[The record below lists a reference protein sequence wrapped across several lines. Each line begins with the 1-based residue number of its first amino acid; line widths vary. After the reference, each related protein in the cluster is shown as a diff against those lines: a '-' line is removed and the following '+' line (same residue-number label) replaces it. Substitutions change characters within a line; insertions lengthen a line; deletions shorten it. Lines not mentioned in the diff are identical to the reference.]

1 MSNNEKQEQSDLPR
15 GPLNKFE
22 AGGDL
27 GPVED
32 RNQYKQRINS
42 LPTEQKEL
50 AQESTRL
57 ADLCQYFSQQS
68 MDVPPAVLER
78 AGRLPALSIAE
89 RIRATKDINQTLMEY
104 LNDVGQDP
112 GIRQ

>member
-1 MSNNEKQEQSDLPR
+1 MALNDERGQSHGRQGALD
-15 GPLNKFE
+15 KFE

-32 RNQYKQRINS
+32 RSEYEQRINS
-42 LPTEQKEL
+42 LPAEQKEL
-50 AQESTRL
+50 TQESARL

-68 MDVPPAVLER
+68 MDVPPGVLER
-78 AGRLPALSIAE
+78 VGRLPSLMIAE
-89 RIRATKDINQTLMEY
+89 RIRATKGINQTLMEY

>member
-1 MSNNEKQEQSDLPR
+1 MTANNEREQSRERKGALD
-15 GPLNKFE
+15 KFE

-32 RNQYKQRINS
+32 RSEYEQRMNS
-42 LPTEQKEL
+42 LPAEQKEL

-78 AGRLPALSIAE
+78 VGRLPALTIAE
-89 RIRATKDINQTLMEY
+89 RVRATRDINQTLMEY